1 MSGCKYFT
9 SHNHGVTKKKCVHSS
24 LSTGNYFD
32 SNSSAAVPNE
42 VSRPFQYCA
51 MLPSSGRTAD
61 SIADKQVDIWSHFF
75 LTEQIFAKKRLIWEE
90 KHAHFIYVYIYL
102 LKKKSF
108 ILQQRHW
115 NGSLHMN
122 TAWHRN
128 KNIYHTKQICALYVG
143 MHLIEC
149 NCFVSYTQYI
159 VWYVEAIQ
167 LCQ

>member
-51 MLPSSGRTAD
+51 RLPSSGRTAD

-102 LKKKSF
+102 LKKKKFYFTTKTLEWQFAHEHSMTP
-108 ILQQRHW
+108 QQKHLSYKTNMRALCW
-115 NGSLHMN
+115 N
-122 TAWHRN
+122 AP
-128 KNIYHTKQICALYVG
+128 Y
-143 MHLIEC
+143 
-149 NCFVSYTQYI
+149 
-159 VWYVEAIQ
+159 
-167 LCQ
+167 